1 MVELRK
7 VELGWRIDAKRK
19 KAKSQSERNELR
31 PEKRSQ
37 QNKARQIIP
46 KKIEQKK
53 VECLEG

>member
-1 MVELRK
+1 MDIMVELRK

-31 PEKRSQ
+31 AEKSSQ

-46 KKIEQKK
+46 KKN
-53 VECLEG
+53 